1 MKAVVWHKP
10 YSVSVDEVEDPRLQE
25 PTDAILR
32 LTTAA
37 ICGSDLHMYE
47 GRTPMKA
54 GQTLGHENMGII
66 ESVGP
71 GCRLVKPGDRVV
83 LPFNIGCGF
92 CFNCSR
98 GFANACLTAN
108 PESAGAGYGYSG
120 LGPHGGG
127 QAEFLRVPYADFN
140 CLLLPG
146 TPGDEHEDD
155 FILLADIFP
164 TGYHA
169 TVQAHVEPGDSV
181 AIFGAGP
188 VGLMAA
194 ISARLRGASEIYVVD
209 SIPARLSLAA
219 QIGAPVVPVDSKK
232 GDPVAQILDL
242 RAPQRR
248 TQNLQPGAGDK
259 MPGVMCGIDAIGYQ
273 ANEHGHDD
281 RSTPHQVLSD
291 VIKITNPTGH
301 VGLIGAYFPADPGAS
316 DAELKAGEYTL
327 PLGLAWNKG
336 ISIEMGQAPVKQY
349 NVYLRDLILAKLA
362 KPSMIVSHRL
372 PLADAADAYEKFDKR
387 TDGYTKVLLRPGSQ
401 FATV

>member
-1 MKAVVWHKP
+1 MKAVVWKKA
-10 YSVSVDEVEDPRLQE
+10 YNVVVEEVEDPRILE
-25 PTDAILR
+25 PTDAVLR

-66 ESVGP
+66 EAVGA
-71 GCRLVKPGDRVV
+71 GCRTTKVGDRVV

-127 QAEFLRVPYADFN
+127 QAQLLRVPYADFN
-140 CLLLPG
+140 ALPLPG
-146 TPGDEHEDD
+146 TAGDAHEDD
-155 FILLADIFP
+155 FVMLADILP

-169 TVQAHVEPGDSV
+169 TEQAHIKPGDTV

-194 ISARLRGASEIYVVD
+194 ISAKIKGASEIYVVD
-209 SIPARLSLAA
+209 SIPARLDLVRK
-219 QIGAPVVPVDSKK
+219 IGAPCIPVDSSK
-232 GDPVAQILDL
+232 GDPVEQILDL
-242 RAPQRR
+242 RAPQRSV
-248 TQNLQPGAGDK
+248 QNLAPGSGDK

-273 ANEHGHDD
+273 ANEHGKDD
-281 RSTPHQVLSD
+281 RSSPQQVLGD
-291 VIKITNPTGH
+291 VIRVTNATGH
-301 VGLIGAYFPADPGAS
+301 VGLIGAYFPADPGAPTPQ
-316 DAELKAGEYTL
+316 LKTGQYEL
-327 PLGLAWNKG
+327 PLGMAWNKG

-349 NVYLRDLILAKLA
+349 NVYLRDLIIAGLM

-372 PLADAADAYEKFDKR
+372 PLNEAPDAYAKFDKR
-387 TDGYTKVLLRPGSQ
+387 TDGYTKVVLKPQMKFS
-401 FATV
+401 TN